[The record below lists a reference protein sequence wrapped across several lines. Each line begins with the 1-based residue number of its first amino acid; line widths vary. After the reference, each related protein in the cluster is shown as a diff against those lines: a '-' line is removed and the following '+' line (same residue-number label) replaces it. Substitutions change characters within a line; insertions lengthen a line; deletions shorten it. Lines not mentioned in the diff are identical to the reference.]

1 MIKVKRTLT
10 EQVENRCFCQLTPC
24 FRKVNMAQEWGN
36 KNESGVSSWASAG
49 NYLSRV
55 KCMVRSVLMAPRLWA
70 IFSCVQSLS
79 HVQFFAT
86 VPWTG
91 MHQVPLSMEFSR
103 QEHWSGLLFP
113 SPGDLPNP
121 GIEPGSPAL
130 QAYSLPT
137 ELWGKPQKCILYQ
150 FSPFSVWP
158 SHNGSISA
166 PPFKLKTVLTQG
178 FCTQRSLCLELH
190 ASTYAHGLHLSF
202 PSSLCSKACISERSS
217 IMDWIEYPT

>member
-103 QEHWSGLLFP
+103 QEHWSVLPFLP
-113 SPGDLPNP
+113 PGDPP
-121 GIEPGSPAL
+121 DPRIEPTSPASPAL
-130 QAYSLPT
+130 AADYLPPCH
-137 ELWGKPQKCILYQ
+137 LG
-150 FSPFSVWP
+150 SP
-158 SHNGSISA
+158 
-166 PPFKLKTVLTQG
+166 VLM
-178 FCTQRSLCLELH
+178 RE
-190 ASTYAHGLHLSF
+190 LSF
-202 PSSLCSKACISERSS
+202 QWVSSCSGTLRVLDS
-217 IMDWIEYPT
+217 